1 MRWLDDSTNSVD
13 MSLSKLQEMKDR
25 EAWRAVVH
33 GFTEL
38 DTTDRL
44 NNNRLRHAD
53 HLSFIPLLSGSA
65 LESQSSQKCKNDQYS
80 VLWMLGLIPS
90 QKLVLF

>member
-1 MRWLDDSTNSVD
+1 MIGWHHCLNGHEFEQALGDEGPG
-13 MSLSKLQEMKDR
+13 SLACCSS
-25 EAWRAVVH
+25 WVH
-33 GFTEL
+33 RV

-44 NNNRLRHAD
+44 NNNRLRQAD

-65 LESQSSQKCKNDQYS
+65 LESQSSHKCKNEQYS